1 MDRTSLIAAMQA
13 TANPTPRKVTVTGWG
28 TVYARALTVDEV
40 EEQTADTASKGDKQ
54 RMARAAAR
62 VICDEKG
69 VRTFDP
75 ASEDDIKLL
84 GSQPWKLL
92 RKVLELSEAETPN

>member
-1 MDRTSLIAAMQA
+1 MDRSALIKAMQA
-13 TANPTPRKVTVTGWG
+13 TANPKPRVVVVPGWG

-40 EEQTADTASKGDKQ
+40 EEQTADTANAGDKQ

-75 ASEDDIKLL
+75 ADAADVKLL
-84 GSQPWKLL
+84 GAQPWTLL
-92 RKVLELSEAETPN
+92 RKVLELSEADAGN